1 MENRYRDKLS
11 RSDHST
17 EAGDLNRKTS
27 QRQGQ
32 QNDSSAEF
40 GQSIGRSENPRGDVP
55 SGRNSGSEGYDS
67 SSSRSSSSG
76 SMESSR
82 SGSMGGS
89 RSRNSSDLDL
99 ESDSVSR
106 SERSR
111 DDEGR
116 H

>member
-1 MENRYRDKLS
+1 MENRDRDKLS
-11 RSDHST
+11 RSEHST
-17 EAGDLNRKTS
+17 EAGDVNRKTS
-27 QRQGQ
+27 ERQGQ
-32 QNDSSAEF
+32 RNDSSADF

-67 SSSRSSSSG
+67 SSSRSSSG
-76 SMESSR
+76 SMESNR